1 LAITPLFAGG
11 EFIYILTVYY
21 TGALI
26 VSIVVLLVT
35 IKKNRFEGEYQLY
48 ARILDA
54 RTKLQNTDIFT
65 NMAKESTLYAERFK
79 LVEEPKEY
87 YTIISLIDTIE
98 FIYRINKKRMI
109 DKELWQRWENHAK
122 SMMTI
127 PSLRKYGMQQ
137 RNFIHKILLA
147 LWIHY
152 NLE

>member
-1 LAITPLFAGG
+1 MATTLFAGGG

-26 VSIVVLLVT
+26 VSTILLVIT

-54 RTKLQNTDIFT
+54 RTKLQNTDVFT
-65 NMAKESTLYAERFK
+65 NMAKESSLYAERFN
-79 LVEEPKEY
+79 LVDEPKEY

-98 FIYRINKKRMI
+98 FIYRINKKKMI

-127 PSLRKYGMQQ
+127 PKFRQVWNATKEFHTRDFVSFMD
-137 RNFIHKILLA
+137 A
-147 LWIHY
+147 L
-152 NLE
+152 

>member
-1 LAITPLFAGG
+1 
-11 EFIYILTVYY
+11 
-21 TGALI
+21 
-26 VSIVVLLVT
+26 VVLLVT
-35 IKKNRFEGEYQLY
+35 IKKNRFECEYQLY

-65 NMAKESTLYAERFK
+65 NMANESTLYAERFK

-98 FIYRINKKRMI
+98 FIYRIHKKRMI

-127 PSLRKYGMQQ
+127 PKFKKVWNATKEFHTQDFVSFMDRL
-137 RNFIHKILLA
+137 
-147 LWIHY
+147 
-152 NLE
+152 